1 MNGGFKIGRLFGI
14 EVDVHL
20 SWFIILIVFV
30 WSLAT
35 TLFPETYHWS
45 KATTWTVAIV
55 AALLLFASVIVHE
68 LGHSL
73 VARKQGI
80 AVKNI
85 TLFVLGGV
93 SSIEKEAS
101 SPGREAILAGI
112 GPLVSLMIGVLALLL
127 AFVPGMPQ
135 TAHAVLAYVG
145 YMNVLLAV
153 FNLLPGFPL
162 DGGRVLRAV
171 LWARSGDFE
180 RATRGAARAGYVLG
194 YALIALGVFTAVSVN
209 VLAGVWAGFTGW
221 ILVQAAQAS
230 YAQIV
235 AQQQL
240 AGVTAGSIATPVH
253 VWVPPMVTLEAA
265 ANDYFLTSHARCLP
279 VQGADED
286 FDGIVCLSDLQHTPR
301 SQWSHDRVADV
312 MTPHD
317 RVVTL
322 ASDAP
327 AAEALRLMA
336 ERNINQ
342 VAVIDGDRLV
352 GFVDRATALRHLHIH
367 SLLSRKQD

>member
-14 EVDVHL
+14 EVDVHP
-20 SWFIILIVFV
+20 SWFIILLVFV

-35 TLFPETYHWS
+35 TLFPQTYHWS
-45 KATTWTVAIV
+45 TAVTWTVAVV

-73 VARKQGI
+73 VARRQGI

-101 SPGREAILAGI
+101 SPRREALLAGS
-112 GPLVSLMIGVLALLL
+112 GPLVSLTIGVLALLL
-127 AFVPGMPQ
+127 AYMPGEPQ
-135 TAHAVLAYVG
+135 TVHAVLAYVG
-145 YMNVLLAV
+145 FMNVLLAV

-162 DGGRVLRAV
+162 DGGRVLRAI

-194 YALIALGVFTAVSVN
+194 YTLIVLGILTAIGRN

-230 YAQIV
+230 YGQVV
-235 AQQQL
+235 AQQRL
-240 AGVTAGSIATPVH
+240 AGVTAGSIATPAH
-253 VWVPPMVTLEAA
+253 VWIPPMVTLEAA
-265 ANDYFLTSHARCLP
+265 ANDYFLANNARCLP
-279 VQGADED
+279 VEGADD
-286 FDGIVCLSDLQHTPR
+286 TFDGIVCLSDLQHTPR

-312 MTPHD
+312 MTPRD
-317 RVVTL
+317 RVAALT
-322 ASDAP
+322 SEAP

-342 VAVIDGDRLV
+342 VAIVDGDRLT
-352 GFVDRATALRHLHIH
+352 GFVDRATALRHLRLH
-367 SLLSRKQD
+367 SLVGRRQA